1 MGVVIQKKRYAN
13 ERRVEEHSLK
23 YKYMYNDPV
32 KFMEH
37 TEYRIVNEHVTY
49 RITARDWPS
58 SYQYL
63 IETRSYQKIA
73 KHTISKFVTTEISK

>member
-1 MGVVIQKKRYAN
+1 MCVVIYKKRYAN
-13 ERRVEEHSLK
+13 ERRVEEHGLK

-49 RITARDWPS
+49 RITARD
-58 SYQYL
+58 
-63 IETRSYQKIA
+63 
-73 KHTISKFVTTEISK
+73 